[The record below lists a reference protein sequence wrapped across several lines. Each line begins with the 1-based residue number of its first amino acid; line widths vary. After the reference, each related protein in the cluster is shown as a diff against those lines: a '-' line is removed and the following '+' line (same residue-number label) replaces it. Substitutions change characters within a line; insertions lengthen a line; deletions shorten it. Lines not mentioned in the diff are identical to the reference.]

1 MAGRF
6 WSRPM
11 SLKIEDYAMIGDCQ
25 TAALIGRDGS
35 LDWLCWPRFD
45 SGACF
50 ARILGD
56 EGNGRWLLAPADLKA
71 KVTRSYRGN
80 SLILDSLYET
90 ETGSALVVDFMPDY
104 LPEGSVVRIV
114 RGLRGKV
121 VFRTELIIRMN
132 YGVAV
137 PWIRRSEDDSLH
149 AVSGP
154 DALVLRTKIVMEP
167 EPGRKHAATFTV
179 DAGDV
184 EDFVL
189 TYHLSYQDVPA
200 PIQAAKALT
209 HAEESWATWAKPYR
223 YEGPYSDAV
232 IRSLVTLRGLIFE
245 PSGGIVAAPTTSL
258 PEALGGERNWDY
270 RFCWLRDAT
279 FTLFALIN
287 GGFEEEAKRWRLWLL
302 RAIGGDPDNMQIMY
316 GIGGEQRLPEFTIDA
331 LAGYEGSKPV
341 RVGNAAAAQLQIDIY
356 GELLDAFYQARK
368 RGLVD
373 DDADWMVQCE
383 LLKHLETLWSEPDE
397 GIWEVRGP
405 PQHFVYSKIMAWVAF
420 DRAVKTIEEFGL
432 PGPLERWRALRDT
445 IHADVCAKGWNPTI
459 GAFVQAYGS
468 STMDASVLLASLVGF
483 LPPDDERIRKTVDAV
498 ERHLMIG
505 GFVRR
510 YDTDAK
516 ADGLSGTEGVFLACS
531 FWFVDNLVMLGR
543 HDDAKAM
550 FERLI
555 GLRTDLGLLSEEYDT
570 EAKRLVGNFPQAFSH
585 IALITSAYN
594 LARHQAPAEERSGHS
609 SEENSKPR

>member
-1 MAGRF
+1 
-6 WSRPM
+6 M

-25 TAALIGRDGS
+25 TAALVGRDGS
-35 LDWLCWPRFD
+35 IDWLCWPRFD

-50 ARILGD
+50 ARLLGD
-56 EGNGRWLLAPADLKA
+56 ETNGRWLLAPTDASA
-71 KVTRSYRGN
+71 RVTRAYRGN
-80 SLILDSLYET
+80 SLILESRYET
-90 ETGSALVVDFMPDY
+90 ETGSALVIDFMPDY
-104 LPEGSVVRIV
+104 LPEGSLVRIV
-114 RGLRGKV
+114 QGLRGTV
-121 VFRTELIIRMN
+121 TFRTELVIRMN

-137 PWIRRSEDDSLH
+137 PWIRRWADGSLR

-154 DALVLRTKIVMEP
+154 DALILRTAVVLQAE
-167 EPGRKHAATFTV
+167 EGRRHAATFTV
-179 DAGDV
+179 AAG
-184 EDFVL
+184 ETQDFVL
-189 TYHLSYQDVPA
+189 GYHLSYEDVTKPV
-200 PIQAAKALT
+200 QAAKALA
-209 HAEESWATWAKPYR
+209 HAEESWATWSKPYR
-223 YEGPYSDAV
+223 YEGPYSAAV

-302 RAIGGDPDNMQIMY
+302 RAIGGDPENMQIMY
-316 GIGGEQRLPEFTIDA
+316 GIGGEQRLPEFTLDT

-341 RVGNAAAAQLQIDIY
+341 RVGNAAATQLQLDIY

-373 DDADWMVQCE
+373 DDADWMVQSE
-383 LLKHLETLWSEPDE
+383 LLKHLETLWFEPDE
-397 GIWEVRGP
+397 GIWEIRGP

-432 PGPLERWRALRDT
+432 PGPLARWKALRDT
-445 IHADVCAKGWNPTI
+445 IHADVCAKGWNAEV

-483 LPPDDERIRKTVDAV
+483 LPPEDERIRRTVEAV

-516 ADGLSGTEGVFLACS
+516 ADGLEGTEGVFLACS

-543 HDDAKAM
+543 RDEADAL
-550 FERLI
+550 FDRLV
-555 GLRTDLGLLSEEYDT
+555 GLSTDLGLLSEEYDT
-570 EAKRLVGNFPQAFSH
+570 RAKRLVGNFPQAFSH
-585 IALITSAYN
+585 IALIISAYN
-594 LARHQAPAEERSGHS
+594 LARSNAPAEERSGHRVDGQPALAGS
-609 SEENSKPR
+609 P